1 MQFHKKYLVL
11 AALLFLVEIVIAV
24 FFHDRIIRPYGGD
37 FLVVILLYCLVRGI
51 FNIPIISAAL
61 SVLAFSFCIEILQYF
76 NLVNRLGLQDYT
88 IARIVIGSSFE
99 WFDLVAY
106 TLGIILVLC
115 IELNAT
121 KRAGWLSAR

>member
-61 SVLAFSFCIEILQYF
+61 SVLAFSFYIEILQYF